1 MAKHIPGAFRRMLA
15 LVTSVLLIAAQLVLP
30 VAALAQDISMLPTV
44 TLQWT
49 ALADQSVQSTTV
61 TAALYGDQVV
71 YWATV
76 PEEALQTGVTIAAIT
91 GAEDP
96 SVVTYAPAVGTSV
109 TGNATAVDDIP
120 AVSIEVWRN
129 GAFEIA
135 YPLYL
140 SVIPMPPYQPV
151 GPTSGTVHIS
161 YSFAGDEVYGFDD
174 TVPAEGR
181 SFAPDAA
188 LVPAGYELVS
198 TGEVLVTLNPD
209 GTTSPNPVVF
219 EVQQSAPQVVN
230 STVTFHHLDEVTGQ
244 QITGDTWQEL
254 APETYSAATYQQAVE
269 GYTYSY
275 ATPDPF
281 TVDGTG
287 TPVEVT
293 LYYTPSAPEPVN
305 SVVTIHHLDKD
316 TNQQITGDTTE
327 EAAAGME
334 TYSSIYQMQVEGYT
348 YSSANPE
355 SFTPDGTGTPVE
367 VTLYYAQNAPEPV
380 NSTVTV
386 HHVDAQTSQP
396 ITGDTTAE
404 ADANM
409 ETYSSIYQT
418 QVEGYTYSYAD
429 PESFTPDG
437 MGTPVEVTLY
447 YTQNAP
453 EQVNSTVTIHH
464 RDAADTGV
472 SLADDTTQSLP
483 AGPYDSAA
491 YAIGIDGYTFQ
502 SADPVSFNVD
512 GAGTPVEVTLY
523 YAQNAPEPVD
533 SMVTFH
539 HKDAATDQELTS
551 TQQEL
556 APNTYPSADYK
567 TEIEGYTYASA
578 AQETFVVDGSGAAVD
593 VTLYYNAN
601 APTEPVVLEEYTNQY
616 GITTKGSLNL
626 RSSPTT
632 EDKNNKVVQGVNKDV
647 IMPATQRV
655 QGLDNDGYSWYR
667 VNYNGT
673 DCYVRDDCFRLL
685 TEEEMQQY
693 LNVEV
698 PVKYVDQATGE
709 AFYTATAQC
718 MKGGSVTVE
727 VDLSQAQ
734 GYTLVSEASVQVSAD
749 ANGTLTPAEAVF
761 TFAKEQQ
768 AVKGTVSATYVDEDQ
783 KPVAEPQTFERD
795 PGSYSVNEFAI
806 NTPEGYEPL
815 QVNVQKV
822 VVHDD
827 GTVEPET
834 VVFTYA
840 VKQTEPV
847 NSVVTF
853 HHLCDG
859 EAITGDTQ
867 QELAPNTYNAA
878 DYQAAVEGYTYA
890 GASPETFTVDGTGA
904 AIEVTLNYTKAVQQL
919 DSVVTFHHLC
929 DGEAITGDTQQTLAP
944 NTYNAADYQTAVEGY
959 TYAGASPET
968 FTVDGT
974 GAAIEVT
981 LNYTKVVQQ
990 LDSVV
995 TFHHLCDG
1003 AAITG
1008 DTQQTLAPNTYGSAS
1023 YQAAVEGYTYAGA
1036 NPETFTVDGSG
1047 AAIEVTLNY
1056 TKNAPQVVNSIVTFH
1071 HVDANGAPI
1080 AADTQQELAPNTYSA
1095 SGYQVAVPGYTYA
1108 SANPE
1113 SFTVDGKGTPV
1124 EVTLT
1129 YTKDLVASNVTFHHV
1144 DADGN
1149 PLMADRTV
1157 EIAPSAESYRSESY
1171 ASAAP
1176 EGYLYASAN
1185 PETFTVDGSGTPITV
1200 VFTYAQKPAVTAP
1213 VTFEY
1218 VSESGRVVASPM
1230 TVDLPVGPNDVM
1242 EYCKVVDGYTFK
1254 STSSQTVEVSQDG
1267 KATPDKV
1274 TFTYTETPTTA
1285 AVQVHYRNSIGD
1297 DLPGSPV
1304 IKQLGPGTYLIQPED
1319 VPAGYIVSS
1328 SAQPQTVTVSDN
1340 LVATPNSISFTCYDQ
1355 NITGTLTINYYD
1367 SADLTKPIATEQRP
1381 LKPGIQMV
1389 AADDSVVAKAGNY
1402 QRTEG
1407 YADQQVQVNEDG
1419 TVVPAT
1425 ISFYYKSVQNTSYV
1439 GYAVTTRQ
1447 TAMRS
1452 SAAAN
1457 GAVTQTLTVNTLLYI
1472 NGQQQVSG
1480 VTWDSS
1486 QTVLGG
1492 TSASGWV
1499 TDADVRH
1506 ISASEAQA
1514 LIDQYNQQQQKPTQS
1529 PGYYITLY
1537 NSVPLRTYTNIYAEA
1552 RYLKKDTVV
1561 YVHSQEYDG
1570 SRNIWHLTT
1579 YDGVT
1584 GYVLN
1589 GQLRKLTDEEVKNYL
1604 ASGNPSTPENPGGN
1618 PYNPNGAS
1626 SYGYITAN
1634 SVNFRTAPNGSRI
1647 KQLNKYA
1654 MAMILG
1660 TRQVDGVTWYNV
1672 NYNGQIGWIHG
1683 DYFHQMTLTEF
1694 NSFLSSSQYQQGLT
1708 NNAVATATPKPST
1721 GGSTSGN
1728 TSGNTGSATQGSV
1741 SSVEDWNVG
1750 TWQNTGTN
1758 TQNTYAPFNPYAT
1771 PVATTTPK
1779 DQYMTKDATVKF
1791 YQSPDA
1797 ASSSL
1802 TLPAN
1807 ATLNVV
1813 ETVTQ
1818 NNKTW
1823 YKVQY
1828 NGQTGYVEAEAALT
1842 EVTAGTSPTPTSTF
1856 VIGTMIP
1863 INYEDET
1870 VETQTSGVPWG
1881 LIGGAVVVIGGAGGA
1896 YAYAL
1901 NQNKKRKAA
1910 AARAAASRRA
1920 GTTAGTTAAGAAG
1933 ATSPYARRAAAAPI
1947 APGTKQNESANPQN
1961 KPAGSAA
1968 YSGVKN
1974 PYSSGSI
1981 TGTQNPYSRPTTA
1994 AGSGSAATGAPHGGA
2009 SATAQ
2014 NPYARSTQP
2023 GGNAS
2028 ATGTAQNPYARSA
2041 QPGGNASAAGTAQN
2055 PYARSAQPG
2064 GNASAAGTAQNPYA
2078 RSTQTGGSASAA
2090 GMTQNPYATA
2100 ASMAAKPAAPQ
2111 GEDALKPHDS
2121 MEAAKSPY
2129 ADGTLSEGFKAFDGT
2144 TNSAS
2149 GTPAANGL
2157 HSAGSLETKGASA
2170 TGSTAANP
2178 YARPLGA
2185 VPAPQTPAQENHG
2198 PDASARRRSTRMQ
2211 RYHAAG
2217 GDDEGNNT

>member
-1 MAKHIPGAFRRMLA
+1 MAKHIPGAFRRVLA
-15 LVTSVLLIAAQLVLP
+15 LATSVLLIAAQLVLP

-49 ALADQSVQSTTV
+49 APADGSVQSTTV
-61 TAALYGDQVV
+61 MASLYGEQVV

-76 PEEALQTGVTIAAIT
+76 PEEALQNGVTIAGIT

-96 SVVTYAPAVGTSV
+96 SMVTYAPAAGTPV
-109 TGNATAVDDIP
+109 NGNSTAVDGIP
-120 AVSIEVWRN
+120 AVNIEVWRN
-129 GAFEIA
+129 GVFEIA

-140 SVIPMPPYQPV
+140 SVIPMPPYQPA

-161 YSFAGDEVYGFDD
+161 YSFAGAEVYGFDE

-181 SFAPDAA
+181 SFAPDAS

-198 TGEVLVTLNPD
+198 TDEVLVTLNPD

-244 QITGDTWQEL
+244 QITGDTWEDL
-254 APETYSAATYQQAVE
+254 APETYSASTYQQAVE

-275 ATPDPF
+275 ASPDPF
-281 TVDGTG
+281 TVDGMG

-293 LYYTPSAPEPVN
+293 LYYT
-305 SVVTIHHLDKD
+305 
-316 TNQQITGDTTE
+316 
-327 EAAAGME
+327 
-334 TYSSIYQMQVEGYT
+334 
-348 YSSANPE
+348 
-355 SFTPDGTGTPVE
+355 
-367 VTLYYAQNAPEPV
+367 QNAPEQV
-380 NSTVTV
+380 NSTVTI

-404 ADANM
+404 AEANK
-409 ETYSSIYQT
+409 ETYSSVYQQT
-418 QVEGYTYSYAD
+418 VEGYTYSYAD

-523 YAQNAPEPVD
+523 YAQNAPEPVN
-533 SMVTFH
+533 STVTFH

-556 APNTYPSADYK
+556 APNTYASADYK

-578 AQETFVVDGSGAAVD
+578 AQESFTVDGTGAPVD
-593 VTLYYNAN
+593 VTLYYNQN

-632 EDKNNKVVQGVNKDV
+632 KDNNKVVQGVNKDV
-647 IMPATQRV
+647 VMPTTQRV
-655 QGLDNDGYSWYR
+655 QSLDNDGYSWYR

-698 PVKYVDQATGE
+698 PVKYVDQASGE

-727 VDLSQAQ
+727 VDLNQAQ

-749 ANGTLTPAEAVF
+749 ANGTLTPAEVVF

-768 AVKGTVSATYVDEDQ
+768 AVKGTVSAIYVDEAQ

-795 PGSYSVNEFAI
+795 PGNYSVNEFAI

-815 QVNVQKV
+815 QVNVQEV
-822 VVHDD
+822 IVHDD

-859 EAITGDTQ
+859 AAITGDTQ

-878 DYQAAVEGYTYA
+878 DYQA
-890 GASPETFTVDGTGA
+890 
-904 AIEVTLNYTKAVQQL
+904 
-919 DSVVTFHHLC
+919 
-929 DGEAITGDTQQTLAP
+929 
-944 NTYNAADYQTAVEGY
+944 AVEGY

-1008 DTQQTLAPNTYGSAS
+1008 DTQQTLAPNTYNAAD

-1047 AAIEVTLNY
+1047 AAIEVTLNYTKVVQQLDSVVTFHHLCDGAAITGDTQQTLAPNTYGSASYQATVEGYTYAGANPETFTVDGSGAPIEVTLTY

-1108 SANPE
+1108 GANPE

-1157 EIAPSAESYRSESY
+1157 EVAPSAEAYRSESY

-1200 VFTYAQKPAVTAP
+1200 VLTYAQKPAVTAP

-1218 VSESGRVVASPM
+1218 VSESGRVVDNPM

-1242 EYCKVVDGYTFK
+1242 EYCKVVEGYTFK
-1254 STSSQTVEVSQDG
+1254 SVSSQTVEVSADG
-1267 KATPDKV
+1267 VATPAKV
-1274 TFTYTETPTTA
+1274 TFTYTENPTTA
-1285 AVQVHYRNSIGD
+1285 AVQVHYRNRIGD

-1304 IKQLGPGTYLIQPED
+1304 IKQLGPGTYTIQPEN

-1328 SAQPQTVTVSDN
+1328 SAQPQTVTVTND
-1340 LVATPNSISFTCYDQ
+1340 LVATPNSISFTCYDA

-1367 SADLTKPIATEQRP
+1367 SADLSKPIATEQRP
-1381 LKPGIQMV
+1381 LKPGVQMV
-1389 AADDSVVAKAGNY
+1389 AADDSVVAKVGNY

-1579 YDGVT
+1579 YDSVT

-1589 GQLRKLTDEEVKNYL
+1589 GQLRKLTEKEVENYL
-1604 ASGNPSTPENPGGN
+1604 ASGNPATPENPGGN

-1660 TRQVDGVTWYNV
+1660 TRQVNGVTWYNV

-1694 NSFLSSSQYQQGLT
+1694 NSFLSSSQYQQGLA

-1728 TSGNTGSATQGSV
+1728 TSGNKGSATQGSV

-1750 TWQNTGTN
+1750 TWQNTGAN

-1807 ATLNVV
+1807 ATLNVL

-1842 EVTAGTSPTPTSTF
+1842 EVTASASPTPTSTF

-1870 VETQTSGVPWG
+1870 IETQTSGVPWG
-1881 LIGGAVVVIGGAGGA
+1881 LIGGAVVIIGGAGGA

-1920 GTTAGTTAAGAAG
+1920 ATAAGTTAAGAAG
-1933 ATSPYARRAAAAPI
+1933 AASPYARRAAAAPI
-1947 APGTKQNESANPQN
+1947 APGTKQNDTNSQN
-1961 KPAGSAA
+1961 KPTGGAPYG
-1968 YSGVKN
+1968 GVKN

-1981 TGTQNPYSRPTTA
+1981 TGTQNPYSRPT
-1994 AGSGSAATGAPHGGA
+1994 AGSGTSATTAGSQGLHGGA
-2009 SATAQ
+2009 
-2014 NPYARSTQP
+2014 P
-2023 GGNAS
+2023 
-2028 ATGTAQNPYARSA
+2028 TGTAQNPYARSA
-2041 QPGGNASAAGTAQN
+2041 QAGTGTGAAAVTGTAQN
-2055 PYARSAQPG
+2055 PYAAT
-2064 GNASAAGTAQNPYA
+2064 GTQ
-2078 RSTQTGGSASAA
+2078 SASAT
-2090 GMTQNPYATA
+2090 GKP
-2100 ASMAAKPAAPQ
+2100 ASAQTTGTGSGAAKPYAA
-2111 GEDALKPHDS
+2111 G
-2121 MEAAKSPY
+2121 AASRIPY
-2129 ADGTLSEGFKAFDGT
+2129 ADGTMPTAGGFTGSTDAS
-2144 TNSAS
+2144 SAS
-2149 GTPAANGL
+2149 GASTASAGGSAMNPASGSPMSSGL
-2157 HSAGSLETKGASA
+2157 HSAGSLESRSTSSASGEGAA
-2170 TGSTAANP
+2170 QTANP

-2185 VPAPQTPAQENHG
+2185 APASHSPTQESQ
-2198 PDASARRRSTRMQ
+2198 ATESATRRRSTRMQ

-2217 GDDEGNNT
+2217 GDDEGSDT

>member
-1 MAKHIPGAFRRMLA
+1 MAKHIPGAFRRVLA
-15 LVTSVLLIAAQLVLP
+15 LATSVLLIAAQLVLP
-30 VAALAQDISMLPTV
+30 VAALAQDISMLPTI

-49 ALADQSVQSTTV
+49 APADGSVQSTTV
-61 TAALYGDQVV
+61 MASLYGEQVV

-76 PEEALQTGVTIAAIT
+76 PEEALQNGVTIAGIT
-91 GAEDP
+91 GMEDP
-96 SVVTYAPAVGTSV
+96 SMVTYAPAAGTPV
-109 TGNATAVDDIP
+109 NGNSTAVDGIP
-120 AVSIEVWRN
+120 AVNIEVWRN

-140 SVIPMPPYQPV
+140 SVIPMPPYQPA

-161 YSFAGDEVYGFDD
+161 YSFAGAEVYGFDE

-181 SFAPDAA
+181 SFAPDAS

-244 QITGDTWQEL
+244 QITGDTWEDL
-254 APETYSAATYQQAVE
+254 APETYSASTYQQAVE

-275 ATPDPF
+275 ASPDPF
-281 TVDGTG
+281 TVDGMG

-293 LYYTPSAPEPVN
+293 LYYTPSAP
-305 SVVTIHHLDKD
+305 
-316 TNQQITGDTTE
+316 
-327 EAAAGME
+327 
-334 TYSSIYQMQVEGYT
+334 QV
-348 YSSANPE
+348 
-355 SFTPDGTGTPVE
+355 
-367 VTLYYAQNAPEPV
+367 V
-380 NSTVTV
+380 NSTVTA
-386 HHVDAQTSQP
+386 HHVDAQTGQP

-404 ADANM
+404 AEANM

-523 YAQNAPEPVD
+523 YAQNAPEPVN
-533 SMVTFH
+533 STVTFH

-556 APNTYPSADYK
+556 APNTYASADYK

-578 AQETFVVDGSGAAVD
+578 AQESFTVDGTGAPVD
-593 VTLYYNAN
+593 VTLYYNQN

-632 EDKNNKVVQGVNKDV
+632 GVNNQVVQGVKKDV
-647 IMPATQRV
+647 IMPTTRRV
-655 QGLDNDGYSWYR
+655 QGFDNDGYSWYR

-709 AFYTATAQC
+709 AFYTTTAQC

-727 VDLSQAQ
+727 VDLNQAQ

-749 ANGTLTPAEAVF
+749 ANGTLTPAEVVF

-768 AVKGTVSATYVDEDQ
+768 AVKGTVSAIYVDEAQ

-795 PGSYSVNEFAI
+795 PGNYSVNEFAI

-815 QVNVQKV
+815 QVNVQEV
-822 VVHDD
+822 IVHDD

-859 EAITGDTQ
+859 AAITGDTQ

-878 DYQAAVEGYTYA
+878 DYQA
-890 GASPETFTVDGTGA
+890 
-904 AIEVTLNYTKAVQQL
+904 
-919 DSVVTFHHLC
+919 
-929 DGEAITGDTQQTLAP
+929 
-944 NTYNAADYQTAVEGY
+944 AVEGY

-1023 YQAAVEGYTYAGA
+1023 YQATVEGYTYAGA

-1047 AAIEVTLNY
+1047 APIEVTLNY

-1071 HVDANGAPI
+1071 HMDANGTPI

-1095 SGYQVAVPGYTYA
+1095 SGYQVAVSGYTYT

-1129 YTKDLVASNVTFHHV
+1129 YTKDLVASKVTFHHV

-1157 EIAPSAESYRSESY
+1157 EVAPSAEAYRSESY

-1200 VFTYAQKPAVTAP
+1200 VFTYAKKPAVTAP

-1218 VSESGRVVASPM
+1218 VSESGRVVENPM
-1230 TVDLPVGPNDVM
+1230 TVDLPVGTTDVM
-1242 EYCKVVDGYTFK
+1242 EYRKVVDGYTFK
-1254 STSSQTVEVSQDG
+1254 SVSSQTVEVSQDG
-1267 KATPDKV
+1267 KATPAKV
-1274 TFTYTETPTTA
+1274 TFTYTENPTTA
-1285 AVQVHYRNSIGD
+1285 TVQVHYRNSIGD

-1304 IKQLGPGTYLIQPED
+1304 IKQLGPGTYTIQPEN

-1328 SAQPQTVTVSDN
+1328 SAQPQTVTVTND
-1340 LVATPNSISFTCYDQ
+1340 LVATPNSISFTCYDA

-1367 SADLTKPIATEQRP
+1367 IADLSKPIATEQRQ
-1381 LKPGIQMV
+1381 LKPGPQTV
-1389 AADDSVVAKAGNY
+1389 AADDSVVAKVGNY

-1447 TAMRS
+1447 TAMRA

-1589 GQLRKLTDEEVKNYL
+1589 GQLRKLTEKEVENYL
-1604 ASGNPSTPENPGGN
+1604 ASGNPATPENPGGN

-1634 SVNFRTAPNGSRI
+1634 SVNFRTSPNGSRI

-1660 TRQVDGVTWYNV
+1660 TQQVNGVTWYNV

-1694 NSFLSSSQYQQGLT
+1694 NSFLSSSQYQQGLA

-1728 TSGNTGSATQGSV
+1728 TSGNKGSATQGSV

-1750 TWQNTGTN
+1750 TWQNTGAANQT
-1758 TQNTYAPFNPYAT
+1758 TYAPFNPYAT

-1807 ATLNVV
+1807 ATLNVL

-1842 EVTAGTSPTPTSTF
+1842 EVTASASPTPTSTF

-1870 VETQTSGVPWG
+1870 IETQTSGVPWG
-1881 LIGGAVVVIGGAGGA
+1881 LIGGAVVIIGGAGGA

-1920 GTTAGTTAAGAAG
+1920 ATAAGTTAAGAAG
-1933 ATSPYARRAAAAPI
+1933 AASPYARRAAAAPI
-1947 APGTKQNESANPQN
+1947 APGTKQKDSANPQN
-1961 KPAGSAA
+1961 KPAGSTP

-1981 TGTQNPYSRPTTA
+1981 TGTQNPYSRPT
-1994 AGSGSAATGAPHGGA
+1994 AGSGTSATTAGSQGLHGGA
-2009 SATAQ
+2009 
-2014 NPYARSTQP
+2014 P
-2023 GGNAS
+2023 
-2028 ATGTAQNPYARSA
+2028 TGTAQNPYARSA
-2041 QPGGNASAAGTAQN
+2041 QAGTGTGAAAVTGTAQN
-2055 PYARSAQPG
+2055 PYAAT
-2064 GNASAAGTAQNPYA
+2064 GTQ
-2078 RSTQTGGSASAA
+2078 SASAT
-2090 GMTQNPYATA
+2090 GKP
-2100 ASMAAKPAAPQ
+2100 ASAQTTGTGSGAAKPYAA
-2111 GEDALKPHDS
+2111 G
-2121 MEAAKSPY
+2121 AASRIPY
-2129 ADGTLSEGFKAFDGT
+2129 ADGTMPTAGGFTGSTDAS
-2144 TNSAS
+2144 SAS
-2149 GTPAANGL
+2149 GASTASAGGSTMNPASGSPMSSGL
-2157 HSAGSLETKGASA
+2157 HSAGSLESRSTSSTSGEGAA
-2170 TGSTAANP
+2170 QTANP

-2185 VPAPQTPAQENHG
+2185 APASQSPAQESQGAEN
-2198 PDASARRRSTRMQ
+2198 ATRRRSTRMQ

-2217 GDDEGNNT
+2217 GDDEGSDT

>member
-1 MAKHIPGAFRRMLA
+1 MAKHIPGAFRRVLA
-15 LVTSVLLIAAQLVLP
+15 LATSVLLIAAQLVLP

-49 ALADQSVQSTTV
+49 APADGSVQSTTV
-61 TAALYGDQVV
+61 MASLYGEQVV

-96 SVVTYAPAVGTSV
+96 SVVTYAPAAGTPV
-109 TGNATAVDDIP
+109 NGNSTAVDGIP
-120 AVSIEVWRN
+120 AVNIEVWRN

-140 SVIPMPPYQPV
+140 SVIPMPPYQPA

-161 YSFAGDEVYGFDD
+161 YSFAGAEVYGFDE

-181 SFAPDAA
+181 SFAPNAS

-244 QITGDTWQEL
+244 QITGDTWEDL
-254 APETYSAATYQQAVE
+254 APETYSASTYQQAVE

-275 ATPDPF
+275 ASPDPF
-281 TVDGTG
+281 TVDGMG

-293 LYYTPSAPEPVN
+293 LYYTPSAP
-305 SVVTIHHLDKD
+305 
-316 TNQQITGDTTE
+316 
-327 EAAAGME
+327 
-334 TYSSIYQMQVEGYT
+334 QV
-348 YSSANPE
+348 
-355 SFTPDGTGTPVE
+355 
-367 VTLYYAQNAPEPV
+367 V
-380 NSTVTV
+380 NSTVTI
-386 HHVDAQTSQP
+386 HHVDAQTGQP

-404 ADANM
+404 AEANK

-464 RDAADTGV
+464 RDAADTGA

-523 YAQNAPEPVD
+523 YAQNAPEPVN
-533 SMVTFH
+533 STVTFH

-556 APNTYPSADYK
+556 APNTYASSDYK

-578 AQETFVVDGSGAAVD
+578 AQESFTVDGTGAPVD
-593 VTLYYNAN
+593 VTLYYNQN

-632 EDKNNKVVQGVNKDV
+632 GVNNQVVQGVKKDV
-647 IMPATQRV
+647 IMPTTRRV
-655 QGLDNDGYSWYR
+655 QGFDNDGYSWYR

-709 AFYTATAQC
+709 AFYTTTAQC
-718 MKGGSVTVE
+718 AKGGSVTVE
-727 VDLSQAQ
+727 VDLNQAQ

-749 ANGTLTPAEAVF
+749 ANGTLTPAEVVF

-768 AVKGTVSATYVDEDQ
+768 AVKGTVSAIYVDEAQ

-815 QVNVQKV
+815 QVNVQEV
-822 VVHDD
+822 IVHDD

-859 EAITGDTQ
+859 AAITGDTQ
-867 QELAPNTYNAA
+867 QTLAPNTYNAA

-890 GASPETFTVDGTGA
+890 GAS
-904 AIEVTLNYTKAVQQL
+904 
-919 DSVVTFHHLC
+919 
-929 DGEAITGDTQQTLAP
+929 
-944 NTYNAADYQTAVEGY
+944 
-959 TYAGASPET
+959 
-968 FTVDGT
+968 
-974 GAAIEVT
+974 
-981 LNYTKVVQQ
+981 
-990 LDSVV
+990 
-995 TFHHLCDG
+995 
-1003 AAITG
+1003 
-1008 DTQQTLAPNTYGSAS
+1008 
-1023 YQAAVEGYTYAGA
+1023 
-1036 NPETFTVDGSG
+1036 PETFTVDGSG

-1071 HVDANGAPI
+1071 HADANGAPI

-1095 SGYQVAVPGYTYA
+1095 SGYQVAVPGYTYT

-1129 YTKDLVASNVTFHHV
+1129 YTKDLVASKVTFHHV

-1157 EIAPSAESYRSESY
+1157 EVAPSAEAYRSESY

-1200 VFTYAQKPAVTAP
+1200 VLTYAQKPAVTAP

-1218 VSESGRVVASPM
+1218 VSESGRVVDNPM

-1242 EYCKVVDGYTFK
+1242 EYCKVVEGYTFK
-1254 STSSQTVEVSQDG
+1254 SVSSQTVEVSADG
-1267 KATPDKV
+1267 VATPAKV
-1274 TFTYTETPTTA
+1274 TFTYTENPTTA

-1304 IKQLGPGTYLIQPED
+1304 IKQLGPGTYTIQPEN

-1328 SAQPQTVTVSDN
+1328 SAQPQTVTVTND
-1340 LVATPNSISFTCYDQ
+1340 LVATPNSISFTCYDA

-1367 SADLTKPIATEQRP
+1367 AADLSKPIATEQRP
-1381 LKPGIQMV
+1381 LKPGLQTV

-1447 TAMRS
+1447 TAMRA

-1472 NGQQQVSG
+1472 NGQQQVGS
-1480 VTWDSS
+1480 VVWDSS

-1514 LIDQYNQQQQKPTQS
+1514 LIDQYNQQQQQPTQS

-1589 GQLRKLTDEEVKNYL
+1589 GQLRKLTDEEEKNYL
-1604 ASGNPSTPENPGGN
+1604 VSGNPSTPENPGGN

-1660 TRQVDGVTWYNV
+1660 TRQVNGVTWYNV

-1694 NSFLSSSQYQQGLT
+1694 NSFLSSSQYQQGLA

-1728 TSGNTGSATQGSV
+1728 TSGNKGSATQGSV

-1750 TWQNTGTN
+1750 TWQNTGAN

-1807 ATLNVV
+1807 ATLNVL

-1842 EVTAGTSPTPTSTF
+1842 EVTASASPTPTSTF

-1870 VETQTSGVPWG
+1870 IETQTSGVPWG
-1881 LIGGAVVVIGGAGGA
+1881 LIGGAVVIIGGAGGA

-1920 GTTAGTTAAGAAG
+1920 ATAAGTTAAGAAG
-1933 ATSPYARRAAAAPI
+1933 AASPYARRAAAAPI
-1947 APGTKQNESANPQN
+1947 APGTKQNDTNSQN
-1961 KPAGSAA
+1961 KPTGGAPYG
-1968 YSGVKN
+1968 GVKN

-1981 TGTQNPYSRPTTA
+1981 TGTQNPYSRPT
-1994 AGSGSAATGAPHGGA
+1994 AGSGTSATTAGSQGLHGGA
-2009 SATAQ
+2009 
-2014 NPYARSTQP
+2014 P
-2023 GGNAS
+2023 
-2028 ATGTAQNPYARSA
+2028 TGTAQNPYARSA
-2041 QPGGNASAAGTAQN
+2041 QAGTGTGAAAVTGTAQN
-2055 PYARSAQPG
+2055 PYAAT
-2064 GNASAAGTAQNPYA
+2064 GTQ
-2078 RSTQTGGSASAA
+2078 SASAT
-2090 GMTQNPYATA
+2090 GKP
-2100 ASMAAKPAAPQ
+2100 ASAQTTGTGSGAAKPYAA
-2111 GEDALKPHDS
+2111 G
-2121 MEAAKSPY
+2121 AASRIPY
-2129 ADGTLSEGFKAFDGT
+2129 ADGTMPTAGGFTGSTDAS
-2144 TNSAS
+2144 SAS
-2149 GTPAANGL
+2149 GASTASAGGSAMNPASGSPMSSGL
-2157 HSAGSLETKGASA
+2157 HSAGSLESRSTSSASGEGAA
-2170 TGSTAANP
+2170 QTANP

-2185 VPAPQTPAQENHG
+2185 APASHSPTQESQ
-2198 PDASARRRSTRMQ
+2198 ATESATRRRSTRMQ

-2217 GDDEGNNT
+2217 GDDEGSDT

>member
-1 MAKHIPGAFRRMLA
+1 MAKHIPGAFRRVLA
-15 LVTSVLLIAAQLVLP
+15 LATSVLLIAAQLVLP

-44 TLQWT
+44 TLQWI
-49 ALADQSVQSTTV
+49 APADGSVQSTTV
-61 TAALYGDQVV
+61 MASLYGEQVV

-96 SVVTYAPAVGTSV
+96 SVVTYAPAAGTPV
-109 TGNATAVDDIP
+109 NGNSTAVDGIP
-120 AVSIEVWRN
+120 AVNIEVWRN

-140 SVIPMPPYQPV
+140 SVIPMPPYQPA

-161 YSFAGDEVYGFDD
+161 YSFAGAEVYGFDE

-181 SFAPDAA
+181 SFAPDAS

-198 TGEVLVTLNPD
+198 TDEVFVTLNPD

-244 QITGDTWQEL
+244 QITGDTWEDL
-254 APETYSAATYQQAVE
+254 APETYSASTYQQAVE

-275 ATPDPF
+275 ASPDPF
-281 TVDGTG
+281 TVDGMG

-293 LYYTPSAPEPVN
+293 LYYTPSAPQVVN
-305 SVVTIHHLDKD
+305 STVTAHHVDAQ
-316 TNQQITGDTTE
+316 TGQPITGDTTA
-327 EAAAGME
+327 EAEANKE
-334 TYSSIYQMQVEGYT
+334 TYSSVYQQTVEGYT
-348 YSSANPE
+348 YSYADPE
-355 SFTPDGTGTPVE
+355 SFTPDGMGTPVE
-367 VTLYYAQNAPEPV
+367 VTLYYTQNAPEPV

-523 YAQNAPEPVD
+523 YAQNAPEPVN
-533 SMVTFH
+533 STVTFH

-556 APNTYPSADYK
+556 APNTYASADYK

-578 AQETFVVDGSGAAVD
+578 AQESFTVDGTGAPVD
-593 VTLYYNAN
+593 VTLYYNQN

-632 EDKNNKVVQGVNKDV
+632 GVNNQVVQGVKKDV
-647 IMPATQRV
+647 IMPTTRRV
-655 QGLDNDGYSWYR
+655 QGFDNDGYSWYR

-709 AFYTATAQC
+709 AFYTTTAQC

-727 VDLSQAQ
+727 VDLNQAQ

-749 ANGTLTPAEAVF
+749 ANGTLTPAEVVF

-768 AVKGTVSATYVDEDQ
+768 AVKGTVSAIYVDEAQ

-815 QVNVQKV
+815 QVNVQEV
-822 VVHDD
+822 IVHDD

-859 EAITGDTQ
+859 AAITGDTQ

-878 DYQAAVEGYTYA
+878 DYQA
-890 GASPETFTVDGTGA
+890 
-904 AIEVTLNYTKAVQQL
+904 
-919 DSVVTFHHLC
+919 
-929 DGEAITGDTQQTLAP
+929 
-944 NTYNAADYQTAVEGY
+944 AVEGY

-1008 DTQQTLAPNTYGSAS
+1008 DTQQTLAPNTYNAAD

-1036 NPETFTVDGSG
+1036 SPESFTVDGSG
-1047 AAIEVTLNY
+1047 AAIEVTLTY

-1129 YTKDLVASNVTFHHV
+1129 YTKDLVASKVTFHHV

-1157 EIAPSAESYRSESY
+1157 EIAPSAETYRSESY
-1171 ASAAP
+1171 AAAAP

-1185 PETFTVDGSGTPITV
+1185 PETFTVDGGGTPITV

-1218 VSESGRVVASPM
+1218 VSESGRVVDNPM

-1242 EYCKVVDGYTFK
+1242 EYCKVVEGYTFK
-1254 STSSQTVEVSQDG
+1254 SVSSQTVEVSADG
-1267 KATPDKV
+1267 VATPAKV
-1274 TFTYTETPTTA
+1274 TFTYTENPTTA
-1285 AVQVHYRNSIGD
+1285 TVQVHYRNSIGD

-1304 IKQLGPGTYLIQPED
+1304 IKQLGPGTYTIQPEN

-1328 SAQPQTVTVSDN
+1328 SAQPQTVTVTND
-1340 LVATPNSISFTCYDQ
+1340 LVATPNSISFTCYDA

-1367 SADLTKPIATEQRP
+1367 AADLSKPIATEQRP
-1381 LKPGIQMV
+1381 LKPGLQTV

-1447 TAMRS
+1447 TAMRA

-1589 GQLRKLTDEEVKNYL
+1589 GQLRKLTEKEVENYL
-1604 ASGNPSTPENPGGN
+1604 ASGNPATPENPGGN

-1634 SVNFRTAPNGSRI
+1634 SVNFRTSPNGSRI

-1660 TRQVDGVTWYNV
+1660 TRQVNGVTWYNV

-1694 NSFLSSSQYQQGLT
+1694 NSFLSSSQYQQGLA

-1728 TSGNTGSATQGSV
+1728 TSGNKGSATQGSV

-1750 TWQNTGTN
+1750 TWQNTGAN

-1807 ATLNVV
+1807 ATLNVL

-1842 EVTAGTSPTPTSTF
+1842 EVTASASPTPTSTF

-1870 VETQTSGVPWG
+1870 IETQTSGVPWG
-1881 LIGGAVVVIGGAGGA
+1881 LIGGAVVIIGGAGGA

-1920 GTTAGTTAAGAAG
+1920 ATAAGTTAAGAAG
-1933 ATSPYARRAAAAPI
+1933 AASPYARRAAAAPI
-1947 APGTKQNESANPQN
+1947 APGTKQNDTNSQN
-1961 KPAGSAA
+1961 KPTGGAPYG
-1968 YSGVKN
+1968 GVKN

-1981 TGTQNPYSRPTTA
+1981 TGTQNPYSRPT
-1994 AGSGSAATGAPHGGA
+1994 AGSGTSATTAGSQGLHGGA
-2009 SATAQ
+2009 
-2014 NPYARSTQP
+2014 P
-2023 GGNAS
+2023 
-2028 ATGTAQNPYARSA
+2028 TGTAQNPYARSA
-2041 QPGGNASAAGTAQN
+2041 QAGTGTGAAAVTGTAQN
-2055 PYARSAQPG
+2055 PYARSAQAG
-2064 GNASAAGTAQNPYA
+2064 TGTGAAAVTGTAQNPYA
-2078 RSTQTGGSASAA
+2078 ATGTQSASASA
-2090 GMTQNPYATA
+2090 KP
-2100 ASMAAKPAAPQ
+2100 ASAQTTGTGSGAAKPYAA
-2111 GEDALKPHDS
+2111 G
-2121 MEAAKSPY
+2121 AASRIPY
-2129 ADGTLSEGFKAFDGT
+2129 ADGTMPTAGGFTGSTDAS
-2144 TNSAS
+2144 SAS
-2149 GTPAANGL
+2149 GASMASAGGSAMNPASGSPMSSGL
-2157 HSAGSLETKGASA
+2157 HSAGSLESRSTSSASGEGAA
-2170 TGSTAANP
+2170 QTANP

-2185 VPAPQTPAQENHG
+2185 APASHSPTQESQ
-2198 PDASARRRSTRMQ
+2198 ATESATRRRSTRMQ

-2217 GDDEGNNT
+2217 GDDEGSDT

>member
-1 MAKHIPGAFRRMLA
+1 MAKHIPGAFRRVLA
-15 LVTSVLLIAAQLVLP
+15 LATSVLLIAAQLVLP

-49 ALADQSVQSTTV
+49 APADGSVQSTTV
-61 TAALYGDQVV
+61 MASFYGEQVV

-76 PEEALQTGVTIAAIT
+76 PEEALQNGVIIAGIT
-91 GAEDP
+91 GMEDP
-96 SVVTYAPAVGTSV
+96 SMVTYAPAAGTPV
-109 TGNATAVDDIP
+109 NGNSTAVDGIP
-120 AVSIEVWRN
+120 AVNIEVWRN
-129 GAFEIA
+129 GVFEIA

-140 SVIPMPPYQPV
+140 SVIPMPPYQPA

-161 YSFAGDEVYGFDD
+161 YSFASAEVYGFDE

-181 SFAPDAA
+181 SFAPDAS

-244 QITGDTWQEL
+244 QITGDTWQDL
-254 APETYSAATYQQAVE
+254 APETYSASTYQQAVE

-275 ATPDPF
+275 ASPDPF
-281 TVDGTG
+281 TVDGMG

-293 LYYTPSAPEPVN
+293 LYYTPSAP
-305 SVVTIHHLDKD
+305 
-316 TNQQITGDTTE
+316 
-327 EAAAGME
+327 
-334 TYSSIYQMQVEGYT
+334 QV
-348 YSSANPE
+348 
-355 SFTPDGTGTPVE
+355 
-367 VTLYYAQNAPEPV
+367 V
-380 NSTVTV
+380 NSTVTA
-386 HHVDAQTSQP
+386 HHVDAQTGQP

-404 ADANM
+404 AEANM

-512 GAGTPVEVTLY
+512 GLGTPVEVTLY
-523 YAQNAPEPVD
+523 YAQNAPEPIN

-578 AQETFVVDGSGAAVD
+578 AQESFTVDGTGAPVD
-593 VTLYYNAN
+593 VTLYYNQN

-632 EDKNNKVVQGVNKDV
+632 KDNNKVVQGVNKDV
-647 IMPATQRV
+647 VMPTTQRV
-655 QGLDNDGYSWYR
+655 QSLDNDGYSWYR

-698 PVKYVDQATGE
+698 PVKYVDQASGE

-718 MKGGSVTVE
+718 AKGGSVTVE
-727 VDLSQAQ
+727 VDLNQAQ

-749 ANGTLTPAEAVF
+749 ANGTLTPAEVVF

-768 AVKGTVSATYVDEDQ
+768 AVKGTVSAIYVDEAQ

-815 QVNVQKV
+815 QVNVQEV
-822 VVHDD
+822 IVHDD

-859 EAITGDTQ
+859 AAITGDTQ

-890 GASPETFTVDGTGA
+890 GASPESFTVDG
-904 AIEVTLNYTKAVQQL
+904 
-919 DSVVTFHHLC
+919 S
-929 DGEAITGDTQQTLAP
+929 
-944 NTYNAADYQTAVEGY
+944 
-959 TYAGASPET
+959 
-968 FTVDGT
+968 

-1047 AAIEVTLNY
+1047 APIEVTLNY

-1157 EIAPSAESYRSESY
+1157 EIAPSAEAYRSESY
-1171 ASAAP
+1171 AAAAP

-1218 VSESGRVVASPM
+1218 VSESGRVVDNPM

-1242 EYCKVVDGYTFK
+1242 EYCKVVEGYTFK
-1254 STSSQTVEVSQDG
+1254 SVSSQTVEVSADG
-1267 KATPDKV
+1267 VATPAKV
-1274 TFTYTETPTTA
+1274 TFTYTENPTTA
-1285 AVQVHYRNSIGD
+1285 TVQVHYRNSIGD

-1304 IKQLGPGTYLIQPED
+1304 IKQLGPGTYTIQPEN

-1328 SAQPQTVTVSDN
+1328 SAQPQTVTVTND
-1340 LVATPNSISFTCYDQ
+1340 LVATPNSISFTCYDA

-1367 SADLTKPIATEQRP
+1367 AADLSKPIATEQRP
-1381 LKPGIQMV
+1381 LKPGLQTV

-1447 TAMRS
+1447 TAMRA

-1589 GQLRKLTDEEVKNYL
+1589 GQLRKLTEKEVENYL
-1604 ASGNPSTPENPGGN
+1604 ASGNPATPENPGGN

-1634 SVNFRTAPNGSRI
+1634 SVNFRTSPNGSRI

-1660 TRQVDGVTWYNV
+1660 TRQVNGVTWYNV

-1694 NSFLSSSQYQQGLT
+1694 NSFLSSSQYQQGLA

-1728 TSGNTGSATQGSV
+1728 TSGNKGSATQGSV

-1750 TWQNTGTN
+1750 TWQNTGAN

-1771 PVATTTPK
+1771 PVATTTPR

-1807 ATLNVV
+1807 ATLNVL

-1842 EVTAGTSPTPTSTF
+1842 EVTASASPTPTSTF

-1870 VETQTSGVPWG
+1870 IETQTSGVPWG
-1881 LIGGAVVVIGGAGGA
+1881 LIGGAVVIIGGAGGA

-1920 GTTAGTTAAGAAG
+1920 ATAAGTTAAGAAG
-1933 ATSPYARRAAAAPI
+1933 AASPYARRAAAAPI
-1947 APGTKQNESANPQN
+1947 APGTKQNDTNSQN
-1961 KPAGSAA
+1961 KPTGGAPYG
-1968 YSGVKN
+1968 GVKN

-1981 TGTQNPYSRPTTA
+1981 TGTQNPYSRPT
-1994 AGSGSAATGAPHGGA
+1994 AGSGTSATTAGSQGLHGGA
-2009 SATAQ
+2009 
-2014 NPYARSTQP
+2014 P
-2023 GGNAS
+2023 
-2028 ATGTAQNPYARSA
+2028 TGTAQNPYARSA
-2041 QPGGNASAAGTAQN
+2041 QAGTGTGAAAVTGTAQN
-2055 PYARSAQPG
+2055 PYARSAQAG
-2064 GNASAAGTAQNPYA
+2064 TGTGAAAMTGTAQNPYA
-2078 RSTQTGGSASAA
+2078 ATGTQSASASA
-2090 GMTQNPYATA
+2090 KP
-2100 ASMAAKPAAPQ
+2100 ASAQTTGTGSGAAKPYAA
-2111 GEDALKPHDS
+2111 G
-2121 MEAAKSPY
+2121 AASRIPY
-2129 ADGTLSEGFKAFDGT
+2129 ADGTMPTAGGFTGSTDAS
-2144 TNSAS
+2144 SAS
-2149 GTPAANGL
+2149 GASTASAGGSAMNPASGSPMSSGL
-2157 HSAGSLETKGASA
+2157 HSAGSLESRSTSSASGEGAA
-2170 TGSTAANP
+2170 QTANP

-2185 VPAPQTPAQENHG
+2185 APASHSPTQESQ
-2198 PDASARRRSTRMQ
+2198 ATESATRRRSTRMQ

-2217 GDDEGNNT
+2217 GDDEGSDT